1 VGALSKLDH
10 DQVLHWVGLGWPNG
24 ERGNTVILE
33 VSGHVAG
40 RGNAFELG
48 MIYGTHFGMIS
59 CQMIAG
65 AGMNGELFGGAIIP
79 APVIHPFLRIRLGV
93 QHPEFDP
100 PRLPLGLSAK
110 TH

>member
-1 VGALSKLDH
+1 MSKLDH

-33 VSGHVAG
+33 VSGQMAG

-65 AGMNGELFGGAIIP
+65 TGINGNY
-79 APVIHPFLRIRLGV
+79 
-93 QHPEFDP
+93 
-100 PRLPLGLSAK
+100 SAAQ
-110 TH
+110 

>member
-1 VGALSKLDH
+1 MIKFCIWLDLAG
-10 DQVLHWVGLGWPNG
+10 QM
-24 ERGNTVILE
+24 
-33 VSGHVAG
+33 AG

-65 AGMNGELFGGAIIP
+65 TGINGELFGGAIIP

-100 PRLPLGLSAK
+100 PRPHLGLSAK